1 MRRPRRA
8 HYDGPAPFPLSRQ
21 RPALFSRLSADVG
34 SPVPQPVAVPSPGEV
49 RPAGVPMRRGA
60 SDADGRGDEMKTGPD
75 LYDRLDA
82 RLKLITRI
90 AESGRE
96 AAKLPWDSARGR
108 RARATVDMMLAQL
121 KALPPV
127 TPG

>member
-1 MRRPRRA
+1 MRRPRPARC
-8 HYDGPAPFPLSRQ
+8 DGPSPFPLSRQ
-21 RPALFSRLSADVG
+21 RPSPFSRLFADVG
-34 SPVPQPVAVPSPGEV
+34 SPAPQLVGVPSLGEV
-49 RPAGVPMRRGA
+49 RPAGVPGRRGA
-60 SDADGRGDEMKTGPD
+60 PKADGMGDEMKTGPD

-90 AESGRE
+90 AERGRE

>member
-1 MRRPRRA
+1 MRRPPPA
-8 HYDGPAPFPLSRQ
+8 PCDGRAPFPLSRQ
-21 RPALFSRLSADVG
+21 RPAPFSRLFADVG
-34 SPVPQPVAVPSPGEV
+34 SPVPQPVPVPSLGEV
-49 RPAGVPMRRGA
+49 RPAGVPRRWGA
-60 SDADGRGDEMKTGPD
+60 ADADGMGDEMKTGPD
-75 LYDRLDA
+75 LYARLDA

-90 AESGRE
+90 AERGRE